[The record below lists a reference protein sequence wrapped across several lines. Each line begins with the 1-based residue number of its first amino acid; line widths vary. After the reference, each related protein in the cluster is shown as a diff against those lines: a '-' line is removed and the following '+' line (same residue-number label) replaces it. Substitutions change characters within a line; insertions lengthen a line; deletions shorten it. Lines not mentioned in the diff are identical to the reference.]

1 MTTSITIEGLKEK
14 VFESIFSQ
22 CLHFDY
28 SEHSRETVHES
39 FEDFSI
45 SCTYEVDYKYRPASY
60 DFPAEETILKA
71 WISNLE
77 IDFYD
82 DEMECNV
89 EEVEDFV
96 NLELA
101 ELW

>member
-1 MTTSITIEGLKEK
+1 MTTSITVEELKEK
-14 VFESIFSQ
+14 VLVSIFTQ
-22 CLHFDY
+22 YLHFDY
-28 SEHSRETVHES
+28 SEYSRETIHES

-60 DFPAEETILKA
+60 DFPSEVTILNS

-77 IDFYD
+77 VNFYD
-82 DEMECNV
+82 DEMECDV

>member
-1 MTTSITIEGLKEK
+1 MTTSITIEELKEK
-14 VFESIFSQ
+14 VFECVFTQ
-22 CLHFDY
+22 FLNFDY
-28 SEHSRETVHES
+28 SEHSRERVHES
-39 FEDFSI
+39 FDDFSM

-82 DEMECNV
+82 DEMECDV